1 VSCPEGRQA
10 VGETGRWFLCT
21 TNNGIICGAAVEQGA
36 LAAGAAAG
44 VQQPEVLSEIS
55 RNLWRDI
62 VDNTRRRREP
72 QRSVFG
78 NKQTFAGSHSVVC
91 LQPQN
96 YCGRR
101 GERL

>member
-1 VSCPEGRQA
+1 MQVSVYSAG
-10 VGETGRWFLCT
+10 
-21 TNNGIICGAAVEQGA
+21 
-36 LAAGAAAG
+36 LAALLGAVRATLTVEHWWTAL
-44 VQQPEVLSEIS
+44 V
-55 RNLWRDI
+55 N
-62 VDNTRRRREP
+62 VDNTRSRREP

-96 YCGRR
+96 CCGRR